1 MGENLSKK
9 KKQEILDVLK
19 AESNGT
25 IENKVI
31 QDYSEITSI
40 LELGPNASKEE
51 KRKLISK
58 LEMLQDPNIS
68 TAEKAII
75 IEEILRL
82 KENLSNKKKQEILD
96 VLKAESNGNI
106 ENKVIQDYSE
116 IASILGLPP
125 NSSKEEKRNS
135 FQS

>member
-19 AESNGT
+19 SESNGT

-40 LELGPNASKEE
+40 LELGPNASKED

-82 KENLSNKKKQEILD
+82 KENLSKKKKQDEILRLKENISD
-96 VLKAESNGNI
+96 VK
-106 ENKVIQDYSE
+106 
-116 IASILGLPP
+116 
-125 NSSKEEKRNS
+125 
-135 FQS
+135 